1 MDRLTA
7 MDAAFLFGEDS
18 RSHMDIGMVL
28 VFEGPAPLRDEV
40 AAAVTARL
48 PLVPRYRQKVRL
60 VPFNAGLPVWVD
72 DPEFHIDRHLFT
84 VQAPA
89 GGGPQTLAEAVSER
103 MSRQLDQSRPL
114 WEMHVITGLPQGR
127 WALLA
132 RMHHAM
138 VDGVSSTE
146 IVKALVSDSP
156 DPPPAMP
163 DNWRP
168 RPEPSDAELARV
180 AVADGVEAAAQ
191 AMRQWLSTAARPVPP
206 PTLVPAYDLQPVLAT
221 GIPVTDPTLN
231 GPVGPGRRWDVTEF
245 ALADVKRIRQ
255 AIGGTVNDVMLT
267 LCARGFRDLLRHRG
281 EPVES
286 RVVRS
291 MVPVA
296 LRGAAA
302 GRTAGNQIAAMMV
315 ELPVGKFDE
324 AERLRAV
331 HRQTA
336 AFKRLQDAMPATD
349 MTSAAGFVPPA
360 MVAMGSRLAGMLPS
374 YAQTVTSNV
383 PGPQTSKYFCGRRM
397 THLSACIALWA
408 PLRIAVVVLSYLG
421 TLTFGVVADRDSVP
435 DVDVLMKGA
444 ESSMAE
450 LLAASRG
457 QR

>member
-1 MDRLTA
+1 MDRLTPL
-7 MDAAFLFGEDS
+7 DASFLFGEDG

-28 VFEGPAPLRDEV
+28 VFEGPPPPRDEV

-60 VPFNAGLPVWVD
+60 VPFNVGLPVWVD
-72 DPEFHIDRHLFT
+72 DPEFHIDRHLFSM
-84 VQAPA
+84 QAPA
-89 GGGPQTLAEAVSER
+89 GGGPHTLAEAVSQR

-114 WEMHVITGLPQGR
+114 WEMHLITGLPQDQ

-138 VDGVSSTE
+138 VDGISSTE
-146 IVKALVSDSP
+146 IVKVLVSDSP
-156 DPPPAMP
+156 DPPPPLP
-163 DNWRP
+163 DDWRP
-168 RPEPSDAELARV
+168 GPEPSDAELVRT
-180 AVADGVEAAAQ
+180 AVADGMGAAAE
-191 AMRQWLSTAARPVPP
+191 AMRQWMSAATRPVPP
-206 PTLVPAYDLQPVLAT
+206 QLVPAYDLQPVLAT
-221 GIPVTDPTLN
+221 GVPVADPMLN
-231 GPVGPGRRWDVTEF
+231 GPIGPGRRWDVTEF
-245 ALADVKRIRQ
+245 ALADVKRIRN
-255 AIGGTVNDVMLT
+255 AVGGTVNDVMLT
-267 LCARGFRDLLRHRG
+267 LSARGFRDLLRHRG
-281 EPVES
+281 EPVDG

-302 GRTAGNQIAAMMV
+302 GRTAGNEIAAMLV
-315 ELPVGKFDE
+315 ELPVGDLSE
-324 AERLRAV
+324 VERLRAV

-336 AFKRLQDAMPATD
+336 AFKRLQDAMPAAD
-349 MTSAAGFVPPA
+349 MASAAAFVPPA

-383 PGPQTSKYFCGRRM
+383 PGPQAPKYFCGRRM

-408 PLRIAVVVLSYLG
+408 PLRIAIVVLSYLG

-435 DVDVLMKGA
+435 DLDVLMKGA

-457 QR
+457 LG

>member
-1 MDRLTA
+1 
-7 MDAAFLFGEDS
+7 MDASFLFAEDG

-28 VFEGPAPLRDEV
+28 VFDGPPPSRDEV

-72 DPEFHIDRHLFT
+72 DPAFHIDRHLFT
-84 VQAPA
+84 MHAPA
-89 GGGPQTLAEAVSER
+89 DGGPHTLARAVSER
-103 MSRQLDQSRPL
+103 MSGQLDQSKPL
-114 WEMHVITGLPQGR
+114 WEMHLITGLPDDR
-127 WALLA
+127 WSLLT
-132 RMHHAM
+132 RMHHGM

-146 IVKALVSDSP
+146 IVKVLLTDEP
-156 DPPPAMP
+156 EPPPPMP
-163 DNWRP
+163 DYWQP
-168 RPEPSDAELARV
+168 RAEPSDAELVRE
-180 AVADGVEAAAQ
+180 AVADGVGAVTQ
-191 AMRQWLSTAARPVPP
+191 AVRQWMDTVTRPAPP
-206 PTLVPAYDLQPVLAT
+206 PPDLVPAYDLQPVTA
-221 GIPVTDPTLN
+221 GMPVTDPTLN
-231 GPVGPGRRWDVTEF
+231 GPIGPGRRWDVTEF
-245 ALADVKRIRQ
+245 TLADVKRIRR
-255 AIGGTVNDVMLT
+255 AAGGTVNDVMLT

-281 EPVES
+281 EPVEG

-302 GRTAGNQIAAMMV
+302 GRTAGNEIAAMMV
-315 ELPVGKFDE
+315 ELPVGDLSE
-324 AERLRAV
+324 VDRLRAV

-336 AFKRLQDAMPATD
+336 AFKRLQDAMPAAD
-349 MTSAAGFVPPA
+349 MASAAAFVPPA
-360 MVAMGSRLAGMLPS
+360 MVAMGSRLAGMLPA

-383 PGPQTSKYFCGRRM
+383 PGPQAPKYFCGRQM
-397 THLSACIALWA
+397 IQLSACIALWA

-435 DVDVLMKGA
+435 DADVLMKGA

-457 QR
+457 MA